1 MYAYNTLYHGTSG
14 IYVPHS
20 PYITIRTV
28 TSKILKNKT
37 KICLSIC
44 THVHSLGHVAF
55 YVWQCKLWFK
65 FIKISHRQTDRQTTD
80 KKRKKVGDSYRPK
93 KNETI

>member
-44 THVHSLGHVAF
+44 TLHTCAQSRARCILCMAV
-55 YVWQCKLWFK
+55 
-65 FIKISHRQTDRQTTD
+65 
-80 KKRKKVGDSYRPK
+80 
-93 KNETI
+93 

>member
-1 MYAYNTLYHGTSG
+1 MF
-14 IYVPHS
+14 V
-20 PYITIRTV
+20 
-28 TSKILKNKT
+28 
-37 KICLSIC
+37 
-44 THVHSLGHVAF
+44 HVAF